1 MQKLIY
7 LHTMKS
13 MKLMLPA
20 LLLSLS
26 LGAFAQD
33 DDELM
38 DATSEEDAA
47 AEVFVPSH
55 PWEKPIF
62 YRVQLGYLGTSAKYT
77 NNSQNKSITILGN
90 ESHFL
95 SGVSLGVIS
104 DIVLTK
110 NRNLPLYAE
119 VGALLNYQT
128 GHYDGDRKK
137 NSTQKEIWHSRV
149 YSLSMTIPINLSYQF
164 RDIEKLKGITLA
176 PFVGVYGRFNFV
188 ADRRLKLETENY
200 TYDGVLQ
207 DTKVEYK
214 TMSLMKADPDG
225 WAKAKPNAGKLFQ
238 MGAQV
243 GVNAFY
249 KRFSFGLQYMYEFIP
264 FANNYSEEGNQKK
277 PNDVGGYTVTAG
289 TGTDMEITTK
299 HNFAITVGYF
309 F

>member
-55 PWEKPIF
+55 SWEKPIF

-77 NNSQNKSITILGN
+77 NNSQNPKSTILGN

-95 SGVSLGVIS
+95 SGVSLGVLS

-110 NRNLPLYAE
+110 NRNLPLYIE
-119 VGALLNYQT
+119 LGAFLNYQT
-128 GHYDGDRKK
+128 GHYDGDRTK
-137 NSTQKEIWHSRV
+137 NSTQKQQWHSRV
-149 YSLSMTIPINLSYQF
+149 YSLSMTIPVNLSYQF
-164 RDIEKLKGITLA
+164 RNFRGVDGLTLA

-188 ADRRLKLETENY
+188 ADRRLKLTTETYSN
-200 TYDGVLQ
+200 GVLK
-207 DTKVEYK
+207 DTEIEYK
-214 TMSLMKADPDG
+214 TKSLMKADIDGG
-225 WAKAKPNAGKLFQ
+225 WATEKPHTGKLFQ
-238 MGAQV
+238 MGAQL

-249 KRFSFGLQYMYEFIP
+249 KRYSFGLSYMYEFLP
-264 FANNYSEEGNQKK
+264 FAEHSSVEGTSKTK
-277 PNDVGGYTVTAG
+277 NDVDGWTVTSG
-289 TGTDMEITTK
+289 TGCDMEITTK